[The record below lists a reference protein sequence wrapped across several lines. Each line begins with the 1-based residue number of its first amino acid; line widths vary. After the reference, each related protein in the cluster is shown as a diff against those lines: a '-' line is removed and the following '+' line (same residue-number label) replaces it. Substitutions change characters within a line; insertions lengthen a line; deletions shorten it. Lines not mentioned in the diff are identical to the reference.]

1 VTDLIARLRSQ
12 EAVDA
17 RPREIEQLTDEAAD
31 ALEAANDRI
40 AALTVKCGLLAAS
53 LDKADRETDALQA
66 SLDRLH
72 GAKFSDRTYAALVD
86 RAERNEVD
94 AAIGRTVLAKTVIL
108 DGSIDGMTILTLAS
122 DAKGLLEYA
131 VRKAVEGLSATK
143 EKA

>member
-1 VTDLIARLRSQ
+1 MTDLIARLRSQ

-17 RPREIEQLTDEAAD
+17 RPHEIERLTDEAAN
-31 ALEAANDRI
+31 ALEAANERI
-40 AALTVKCGLLAAS
+40 AT
-53 LDKADRETDALQA
+53 LQA
-66 SLDRLH
+66 SLDQLH

-94 AAIGRTVLAKTVIL
+94 ATIGRTVLAKTVIL
-108 DGSIDGMTILTLAS
+108 DGSIEGMTILTLAA

-143 EKA
+143 EQG